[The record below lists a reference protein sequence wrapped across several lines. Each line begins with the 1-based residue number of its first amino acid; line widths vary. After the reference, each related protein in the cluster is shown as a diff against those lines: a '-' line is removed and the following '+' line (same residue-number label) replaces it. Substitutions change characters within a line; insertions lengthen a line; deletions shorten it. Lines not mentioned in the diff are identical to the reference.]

1 MNELWK
7 AAGAAAWGAAAYSG
21 LQPFLDETAKA
32 KIDALCPGV
41 RTVLVAAFP
50 YYAGDRPGNLAL
62 YCRGEDYHRVLTRRL
77 GGVCDALRTKY
88 PDHTFVPGAD
98 SSPVPE
104 LAAAALAG
112 VGRPGRHG
120 LCIVPPYG
128 SYVFLGTVLTDLEV
142 PPTAPTE
149 GSPCPSDCT
158 ACFRACPTGAL
169 TEAGCDVSVC
179 LSEVTQRKGDLTE
192 AEAALI
198 RRSPTV
204 WGCDL
209 CQRACPL
216 NRNAALS
223 SLPEFRENL
232 LDSLTLADLEGL
244 SNKAFRK
251 HYADR
256 AFAWRGIGP
265 LARNLRLKE
274 DKQV

>member
-1 MNELWK
+1 MNELWM
-7 AAGAAAWGAAAYSG
+7 AAGAAAWGAASISG
-21 LQPFLDETAKA
+21 LQPFLDDTAKA
-32 KIDALCPGV
+32 KIEVLCPGA
-41 RTVLVAAFP
+41 RTVLAAAFP

-62 YCRGEDYHRVLTRRL
+62 YSRGEDYHRVLARRL
-77 GGVCDALRTKY
+77 GAVCSALRERH

-104 LAAAALAG
+104 LAAAQLAG

-120 LCIVPPYG
+120 LCIVPPYV

-142 PPTAPTE
+142 PATGPSQ
-149 GSPCPSDCT
+149 GSPCPPDCD
-158 ACFRACPTGAL
+158 ACLRACPTGAL
-169 TEAGCDVSVC
+169 SENGCDVSVC

-192 AEAALI
+192 AEAAHI
-198 RRSPTV
+198 KKSPTI

-216 NRNAALS
+216 NRAAALS
-223 SLPEFRENL
+223 PLPEFRENL

-244 SNKAFRK
+244 SSKAFRRM
-251 HYADR
+251 YSDR

-265 LARNLRLKE
+265 LVRNLRLKE
-274 DKQV
+274 DV